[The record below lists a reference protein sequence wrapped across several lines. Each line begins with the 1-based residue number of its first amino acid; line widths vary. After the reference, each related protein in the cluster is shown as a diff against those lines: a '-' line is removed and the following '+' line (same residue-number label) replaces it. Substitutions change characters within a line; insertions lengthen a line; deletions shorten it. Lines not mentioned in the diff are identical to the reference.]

1 MRHSTRRSAPVY
13 THYATLAITLTLAR
27 YSATGYAH
35 AHTRTRDGYAFG
47 ITLRDGLSLSRL
59 EL

>member
-35 AHTRTRDGYAFG
+35 AHTRDGYAFG